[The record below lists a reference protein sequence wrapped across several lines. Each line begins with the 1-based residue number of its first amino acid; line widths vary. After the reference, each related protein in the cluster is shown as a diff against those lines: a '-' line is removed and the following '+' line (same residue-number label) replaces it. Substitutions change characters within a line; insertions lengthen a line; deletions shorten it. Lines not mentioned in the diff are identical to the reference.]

1 MFTANNVAKF
11 FVDCYDIFVFVCR
24 ETRVDPGKSDVYG
37 VNMRSEAAYPYS
49 GYIGEDWPYYN
60 GSETGSTCK

>member
-1 MFTANNVAKF
+1 MI
-11 FVDCYDIFVFVCR
+11 YLFVFSR